1 MIAPADWIAWR
12 RRELQRLR
20 RWQRELN
27 NLERELTEDLEKI
40 CNGPTEQTDETPTDG
55 ERGGVE

>member
-1 MIAPADWIAWR
+1 MSNEDWTAWR

-27 NLERELTEDLEKI
+27 ALERELTEELEQI
-40 CNGPTEQTDETPTDG
+40 CGENEQHDG
-55 ERGGVE
+55 ER

>member
-1 MIAPADWIAWR
+1 MSAPEDWTAWR

-27 NLERELTEDLEKI
+27 NLERELTEELENI
-40 CNGPTEQTDETPTDG
+40 CNGNEKQADETPAAS